1 MKNLENKVEQMTD
14 ETVNVMMS
22 QIFGKKYDEIENL
35 EDCPQMNEMWEHLQD
50 KVSEIFRNL
59 PVDTDV
65 KINLLM
71 RDKKYVDTSNYL
83 FLHIANDLS
92 AAHLV
97 KAVEYNKTHGTFLRI
112 DNGEL
117 VWLNDLTESEIEQ
130 LYQILL
136 FIAD

>member
-59 PVDTDV
+59 PLDTNE
-65 KINLLM
+65 KINLFM
-71 RDKKYVDTSNYL
+71 RGKKYVDTSNYV

-97 KAVEYNKTHGTFLRI
+97 KAIEYNETHGTFLRI
-112 DNGEL
+112 DNGEW